1 MIAQANNAKAKIV
14 NGISVDDLAILVDG
28 VEQDAEKAKTNWHVT
43 TVREGQAR
51 SHAQVDGSEI
61 GGRNMQR
68 QFSFDIDEPRE
79 LNEERFLEQFA
90 ALEESLALLETN
102 MRRMSETAKL
112 FGSLARRIRQSAC
125 PTTLS

>member
-1 MIAQANNAKAKIV
+1 
-14 NGISVDDLAILVDG
+14 
-28 VEQDAEKAKTNWHVT
+28 
-43 TVREGQAR
+43 
-51 SHAQVDGSEI
+51 
-61 GGRNMQR
+61 MQR

-112 FGSLARRIRQSAC
+112 FGSLARRIRRSAC

>member
-51 SHAQVDGSEI
+51 SRAQVDGSEI
-61 GGRNMQR
+61 GGRSMQR

-112 FGSLARRIRQSAC
+112 FGSLARRIRRSAC